1 MALFLWMSGALMS
14 FCTLAIGARE
24 LSGELSIAQS
34 LFIRSAIGLVFLSG
48 VYFFQSRFF
57 KVEKLKALTKQSRIK
72 VVKLHLFRNV
82 FHFIAQYGWFFG
94 IGLLPLAE
102 VFALEFTVP
111 IWTLI
116 IARFFLDEK
125 VTMNKLIAIFL
136 GTLGVVAIVQ
146 PGYALIDYAS
156 IIVLGSAVCF
166 AIAHT
171 TTKSLART
179 ESPLTILLFM
189 CLVQLPMGLFFSL
202 SHWVWP
208 QGEQWLWLT
217 VIGVS
222 ALAAHYCLANAMK
235 YAEVT
240 TIITLDFFRLPLIAL
255 VGVIFYHEAFELPL
269 LIGGALMLMGNLVG
283 VRDLAKRSIKKNK

>member
-1 MALFLWMSGALMS
+1 
-14 FCTLAIGARE
+14 
-24 LSGELSIAQS
+24 
-34 LFIRSAIGLVFLSG
+34 
-48 VYFFQSRFF
+48 
-57 KVEKLKALTKQSRIK
+57 
-72 VVKLHLFRNV
+72 
-82 FHFIAQYGWFFG
+82 
-94 IGLLPLAE
+94 
-102 VFALEFTVP
+102 
-111 IWTLI
+111 
-116 IARFFLDEK
+116 
-125 VTMNKLIAIFL
+125 MNKLIAIFL

-189 CLVQLPMGLFFSL
+189 CIVQLPIGLFLSL

-217 VIGVS
+217 VIGLS